1 MSGMD
6 GFSLASRFLA
16 GLGGTS
22 GREACETSASW
33 GEDETF
39 GGPLKAEMRRRSVS
53 AS

>member
-1 MSGMD
+1 MD
-6 GFSLASRFLA
+6 GFSLASRLLV

-22 GREACETSASW
+22 GRKACETAASW

-39 GGPLKAEMRRRSVS
+39 GGPLKTEMRRRSAS